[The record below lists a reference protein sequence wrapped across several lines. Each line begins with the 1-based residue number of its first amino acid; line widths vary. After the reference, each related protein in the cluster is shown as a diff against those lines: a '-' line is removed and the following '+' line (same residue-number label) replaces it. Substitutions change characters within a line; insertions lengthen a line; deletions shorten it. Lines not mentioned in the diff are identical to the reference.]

1 MGGDAAAAARLDAG
15 DWLFYLIGGPAV
27 TKYEDDFSVNVLTR
41 FGGSLLFQSAG
52 LRTRQIG
59 YAAGGGIERA
69 IGNNWSVKA
78 EYLHY
83 GFGRA
88 TATQVQT
95 SDASQLITQSAEL
108 KADMVRLGLNYRF
121 GGADAAA
128 GSPRLFDSAEESA
141 SMWNAS
147 NWEFN
152 VGTRAFFSNGL
163 DGESN
168 PLINSPNVVTS
179 RLL

>member
-1 MGGDAAAAARLDAG
+1 LGGNAAAAARLDAG

-95 SDASQLITQSAEL
+95 SDASQLITQ
-108 KADMVRLGLNYRF
+108 
-121 GGADAAA
+121 DAAA
-128 GSPRLFDSAEESA
+128 GSPRLFDSAEESP
-141 SMWNAS
+141 SIWNAS

-168 PLINSPNVVTS
+168 PSSIRRMS
-179 RLL
+179 